1 LKNLEPGTDCKHL
14 ELIANGAI
22 NRPGSRNRLHSTK
35 WKGWQTK
42 TKIILGIT
50 KKEKKLCFCLTIPP
64 PKNIQNFAMNHITKV
79 QLEPPVA
86 RETITVFF
94 IRLDSTVNLYK
105 INKIIQNHLLLGE

>member
-1 LKNLEPGTDCKHL
+1 MQMAQLIDLEAGIDCTAPNGKDGKQKLKPFWDLKSKN
-14 ELIANGAI
+14 
-22 NRPGSRNRLHSTK
+22 
-35 WKGWQTK
+35 
-42 TKIILGIT
+42 
-50 KKEKKLCFCLTIPP
+50 KLCFCLTIPP